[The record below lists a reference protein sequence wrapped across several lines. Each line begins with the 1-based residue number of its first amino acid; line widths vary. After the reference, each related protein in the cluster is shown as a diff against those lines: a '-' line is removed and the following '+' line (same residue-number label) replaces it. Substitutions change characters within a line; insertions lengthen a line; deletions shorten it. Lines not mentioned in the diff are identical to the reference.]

1 MVRRVFPTALLPAL
15 LALGSCTFFA
25 FSLFPGFLSQ
35 TEASVDLSARIEAF
49 IDGRS
54 NPLRGE
60 LFVLRG
66 GAGTEFPCLL
76 LHLDYASD
84 RTLFVFDADLNLRK
98 QHSYT
103 SLDWL
108 HLLDAKGDFVIG
120 RLNFDD
126 TTWNYLNGYY
136 GSIDGNDVWRPGFSD
151 GIRNFVLY
159 ANWSSELSYRKYDN
173 TWNPDPLPI
182 AATLGPDDY
191 ELSGV
196 FHDPVRLNKEA
207 ILVLRTNIDDRE
219 AALVVRTAEDDYA
232 AGLTQPILS
241 NYPSTAVSDVDPN
254 RVYYTQAG
262 IAAADYEGRITLYGF
277 DGAEIGTL
285 SLGSRKELW
294 LAFDLAGAHF
304 YCFSLEDRL
313 LYKGRTGW

>member
-1 MVRRVFPTALLPAL
+1 MEMVRRVFPAALLPAL

-66 GAGTEFPCLL
+66 GTGTESPCLL

-84 RTLFVFDADLNLRK
+84 RTLFVFDSDLNLLK

-136 GSIDGNDVWRPGFSD
+136 GSIDGNDVWRPGFPTASAISFFMRIGPQSSVIENTTIP
-151 GIRNFVLY
+151 GIRIPFPLRPPW
-159 ANWSSELSYRKYDN
+159 ALTITSCRASS
-173 TWNPDPLPI
+173 T
-182 AATLGPDDY
+182 
-191 ELSGV
+191 
-196 FHDPVRLNKEA
+196 
-207 ILVLRTNIDDRE
+207 ILC
-219 AALVVRTAEDDYA
+219 A
-232 AGLTQPILS
+232 
-241 NYPSTAVSDVDPN
+241 
-254 RVYYTQAG
+254 
-262 IAAADYEGRITLYGF
+262 
-277 DGAEIGTL
+277 
-285 SLGSRKELW
+285 
-294 LAFDLAGAHF
+294 
-304 YCFSLEDRL
+304 
-313 LYKGRTGW
+313 